1 MKKYILILISIFFI
15 GINLVYA
22 SDTVKLKKCVDGDT
36 FKVTLNNE
44 EVTVRMLAIDT
55 PESVKPDT
63 EIEYYGKEASDYT
76 CNKLKNAKKIVLEY
90 DKNSDKFDKY
100 DRLLAWVFVD
110 NKLLQTELI
119 ENGYAKIAYLY
130 NDYKY
135 IDILKEKQE
144 LAVANNLGIWNGS
157 AQNNY
162 ENTLTT
168 NIDNV
173 IDEYE
178 NKEVAL
184 IVIVIMTFI
193 ILIKKLFKKN

>member
-1 MKKYILILISIFFI
+1 M

-157 AQNNY
+157 AKNNY